1 MIQKAYKKKYT
12 IFPCNKMAASD
23 RRPFTFIFAEEE
35 TMVLYTAI
43 PNRTNSKSVAGNTKV
58 TCGLDLKITRL

>member
-12 IFPCNKMAASD
+12 IFPCNKTAVSD
-23 RRPFTFIFAEEE
+23 RRPFTFAVAEEE

-43 PNRTNSKSVAGNTKV
+43 PNRTNSKIVAGNTKAV
-58 TCGLDLKITRL
+58 R